1 MHSIKS
7 IISLLLIIAV
17 LIFSIQNIAAVE
29 IQFLLWSFSIPRAL
43 LGQGCDLSAPQ
54 TVKTVH
60 CVLVYVV
67 AQVMGRHVL

>member
-43 LGQGCDLSAPQ
+43 LIVILLGIGFIIGMLFYSIAFRRN
-54 TVKTVH
+54 
-60 CVLVYVV
+60 
-67 AQVMGRHVL
+67 RH

>member
-43 LGQGCDLSAPQ
+43 LIVILLGIGFIIGMLFYSI
-54 TVKTVH
+54 VFRRK
-60 CVLVYVV
+60 
-67 AQVMGRHVL
+67 RH

>member
-1 MHSIKS
+1 MHSIKK

-43 LGQGCDLSAPQ
+43 LIVILLGIGFIIGLLFYSIAFRR
-54 TVKTVH
+54 K
-60 CVLVYVV
+60 
-67 AQVMGRHVL
+67 RN

>member
-17 LIFSIQNIAAVE
+17 LTFSIQNIAAVE

-43 LGQGCDLSAPQ
+43 LIMI
-54 TVKTVH
+54 
-60 CVLVYVV
+60 VLGVGFVIGMLFYSI
-67 AQVMGRHVL
+67 AFRRRRH

>member
-1 MHSIKS
+1 MHSIKK

-43 LGQGCDLSAPQ
+43 LIVILLGIGLIIGMLFHSIAFRRN
-54 TVKTVH
+54 
-60 CVLVYVV
+60 
-67 AQVMGRHVL
+67 RH